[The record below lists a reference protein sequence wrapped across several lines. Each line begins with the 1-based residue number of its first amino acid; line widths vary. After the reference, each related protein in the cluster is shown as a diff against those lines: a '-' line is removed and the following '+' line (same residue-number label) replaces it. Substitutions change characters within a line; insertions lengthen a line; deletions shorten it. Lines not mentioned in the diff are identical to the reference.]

1 MLPPDIVSVFT
12 SDLDWIHLAQYV
24 YQQWQTCVFMTLN
37 LDGTQWMFR
46 VKFVYKIHHFIS
58 TSFLFIWF
66 LFFIFYL
73 IQVTLQYKKCEADI
87 YMNDNIL
94 DLFIVET
101 RERRLEARQAIH
113 LMTSG
118 SLIIRIK
125 GGLKLRL
132 VEMLLLFFITRL
144 PHI

>member
-1 MLPPDIVSVFT
+1 
-12 SDLDWIHLAQYV
+12 
-24 YQQWQTCVFMTLN
+24 
-37 LDGTQWMFR
+37 
-46 VKFVYKIHHFIS
+46 
-58 TSFLFIWF
+58 
-66 LFFIFYL
+66 
-73 IQVTLQYKKCEADI
+73 
-87 YMNDNIL
+87 MNDNIL

>member
-1 MLPPDIVSVFT
+1 MLF
-12 SDLDWIHLAQYV
+12 
-24 YQQWQTCVFMTLN
+24 
-37 LDGTQWMFR
+37 
-46 VKFVYKIHHFIS
+46 
-58 TSFLFIWF
+58 
-66 LFFIFYL
+66 
-73 IQVTLQYKKCEADI
+73 
-87 YMNDNIL
+87 

-101 RERRLEARQAIH
+101 RERRWEARLAIR

-132 VEMLLLFFITRL
+132 VEMLLLFFIARL